1 MTFEAFVKEPV
12 VEIDR
17 ETTAS
22 SNGAATVLLVEDE
35 QRMLYVLEKTLLKHG
50 YKVLQ
55 ATDGDMAVDIYQRHK
70 ETIDVVMLDLGLP
83 KMAGLDVLLKIRQE
97 KPDAKVVIASGYLE
111 PDLSSEIDRAGVKY
125 FLHKPYML
133 DEVVKTLQSL
143 SVREKSVE

>member
-1 MTFEAFVKEPV
+1 MIFEAVVKEPV
-12 VEIDR
+12 LVIDK

-35 QRMLYVLEKTLLKHG
+35 QSMLYVLEKTLLKHG
-50 YKVLQ
+50 YKVLR

-111 PDLSSEIDRAGVKY
+111 PDLSSEIDRAGAKY
-125 FLHKPYML
+125 FLRKPYML

-143 SVREKSVE
+143 SEEK